1 MSTPNHSIILEL
13 LKSINAAADLCKT
26 KLPDEIN
33 VNFQA
38 SSATSK
44 YPHNL
49 QKDDLMDQEPK
60 SLINKTLHNADL
72 CEPVD
77 RNHRKR
83 RVVAP
88 NSSDDESDQSFSI
101 KFTPPPEDERKD
113 LDRKFNV
120 PLKER
125 CKLSL
130 PVVELE
136 GPLAAD
142 VTTAFRIK
150 PDIKKKRC
158 MDCNDCHRYSFAR
171 QHGPNA
177 CLPDGRKPTI
187 RQCAAWQ
194 RYDRWRKRGGNTL
207 EYSAWRSAI
216 DLHGPRYA
224 ADKDI
229 RDQAMQ
235 FVTLSKVEKA
245 KGNFLNK

>member
-1 MSTPNHSIILEL
+1 
-13 LKSINAAADLCKT
+13 
-26 KLPDEIN
+26 
-33 VNFQA
+33 
-38 SSATSK
+38 
-44 YPHNL
+44 
-49 QKDDLMDQEPK
+49 
-60 SLINKTLHNADL
+60 
-72 CEPVD
+72 
-77 RNHRKR
+77 
-83 RVVAP
+83 
-88 NSSDDESDQSFSI
+88 
-101 KFTPPPEDERKD
+101 
-113 LDRKFNV
+113 
-120 PLKER
+120 
-125 CKLSL
+125 
-130 PVVELE
+130 
-136 GPLAAD
+136 
-142 VTTAFRIK
+142 
-150 PDIKKKRC
+150 